1 MAFDFG
7 RCIELG
13 KLLPTE
19 AQMTPEMT
27 KSLPRGKQIAYYR
40 KMVAAAQAA
49 SEFDGDDEQFRAF
62 ARFVLDWHR
71 VSQWRLLVR
80 KRSRGE
86 TAITVF
92 EMNQHRDALLRRLKN
107 HQETL
112 TSIRPP
118 ALKDLMENW
127 LTRAEDALRHQ
138 GAKQST
144 GDLAR

>member
-1 MAFDFG
+1 MM
-7 RCIELG
+7 L
-13 KLLPTE
+13 
-19 AQMTPEMT
+19 QTP
-27 KSLPRGKQIAYYR
+27 
-40 KMVAAAQAA
+40 
-49 SEFDGDDEQFRAF
+49 F
-62 ARFVLDWHR
+62 ARFILDWRR
-71 VSQWRLLVR
+71 VSQWWLLVR

-112 TSIRPP
+112 ASIRPP

-138 GAKQST
+138 SETQSAD
-144 GDLAR
+144 GSSRKR